1 MIDNLQALIA
11 LSETGTVTKAASKL
25 HLSQSAVTKRIQ
37 NLEFDVGY
45 ELIERSGRNVV
56 LTSQGLRLLKKARP
70 IIAEL
75 NEVIAE
81 ESSEAT
87 GSITM
92 TISESVLY
100 SWGAKALAKIQKQ
113 NPNIEL
119 IINSHSSRIAI
130 DKVRSGEQMLT
141 IAPGKKENTPDL
153 GSKLLIE
160 EPMVIVP
167 AGLSDFSFPR
177 KGCLE
182 VICSEKSEATWGA
195 MQGSLA
201 SFHKK
206 SPFKIKLVK
215 EVQSFAGVLKLAES
229 GFGHSLVP
237 IGVARSFKIPC
248 SKLVRLPTP
257 GVKRPISIIGRPT
270 TLNRTLVKEF
280 TTSLVRYLENS
291 GLLED

>member
-1 MIDNLQALIA
+1 MIDNIQALIA

-56 LTSQGLRLLKKARP
+56 LTSQGLRLLQKARP

-87 GSITM
+87 GAITM
-92 TISESVLY
+92 TVSESVLY
-100 SWGAKALAKIQKQ
+100 SWGAKAFSKIQKQ

-153 GSKLLIE
+153 DSRLLIE
-160 EPMVIVP
+160 EPMVIIP
-167 AGLSDFSFPR
+167 SGLSEFKFPK

-182 VICSEKSEATWGA
+182 VISSEKSEATWPA
-195 MQGSLA
+195 IQPSMA
-201 SFHKK
+201 CFHKK
-206 SPFKIKLVK
+206 SPFKIKMVK
-215 EVQSFAGVLKLAES
+215 EIQSFAAVLKMAES
-229 GFGHSLVP
+229 GFGHGLLP
-237 IGVARSFKIPC
+237 IGVVRSFKIPC
-248 SKLVRLPTP
+248 SKLVRLPAP
-257 GVKRPISIIGRPT
+257 GIKRPISIIGRPT
-270 TLNRTLVKEF
+270 TLNRTLVKKF
-280 TTSLVRYLENS
+280 TSSLGEYLEGS
-291 GLLED
+291 SLLDD